1 MVRGSARKCTLP
13 FALSQQISE
22 RRYQLEDKEFNI
34 ILEAISNHLKREK
47 VFIQNPQRMQDV
59 NRAFEIA
66 KMLFPNH
73 KTEIKDDPLQTG
85 ALILQIDCTAVE
97 ASMVPNDEEEI
108 ALFTEM
114 VSNATNFEFCEI
126 NGNIRFAAVFNGALK
141 LIK

>member
-1 MVRGSARKCTLP
+1 M
-13 FALSQQISE
+13 
-22 RRYQLEDKEFNI
+22 EDKEFNI